1 MKRREYFFCTKKTKQ
16 QLNSTICLL
25 WFSIAPFCRI
35 STGHKQHTLLCVSC
49 STYVYEP
56 WQCNLLCSQW
66 DGHKPPGFHP
76 KYLQLCSED
85 ERTFCVSTTCGLS
98 DIMLKFLF
106 LGGVSLLNMVWK
118 STERFGNLCL
128 EKYGILKWIMCR
140 NPVNINIRTNFMTN
154 SYKLLS
160 KGPCTFPWYFIYF
173 FARIVL
179 LFSLIKHFDINCWLS
194 Y

>member
-16 QLNSTICLL
+16 QLNSTISLL
-25 WFSIAPFCRI
+25 WFSIAPFWRI

-56 WQCNLLCSQW
+56 WQCNLPCSQW

-76 KYLQLCSED
+76 KYLKLCSED
-85 ERTFCVSTTCGLS
+85 ERTFLCFNNMWVKWYNAKISIFGWS
-98 DIMLKFLF
+98 IP
-106 LGGVSLLNMVWK
+106 LNMVWK
-118 STERFGNLCL
+118 STEMFGNLCP